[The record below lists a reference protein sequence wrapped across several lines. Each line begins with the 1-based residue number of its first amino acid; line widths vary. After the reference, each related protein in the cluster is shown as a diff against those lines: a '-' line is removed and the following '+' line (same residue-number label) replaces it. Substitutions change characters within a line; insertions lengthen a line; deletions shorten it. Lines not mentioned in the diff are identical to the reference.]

1 MQIFKF
7 GGASVK
13 NAAAIRNV
21 AEILKHYKNEKLVI
35 VVSAMGK
42 STNALEAITNA
53 YFYEKEER
61 SDLFQNFKDFHYNII
76 IELFGEKKQD
86 VTADVDAVF
95 ANIEQYFE
103 KKTQASYNFIY
114 DQIVSS
120 GELLSTILVSAYLN
134 AQNLPTQWLDV
145 RTCVKTDNVYR
156 EANIDWDLTRQ
167 KINDIVPK
175 LVESNFIVTQGFLGA
190 TPEFFTTTLGREGS
204 DFTAAIFA
212 NALNAEKMTVWKD
225 VVGILNA
232 DPRLVPDAIK
242 ISHLTYYEAI
252 EMTYY
257 GAKVIH
263 PKTIKPIQNKNIPLI
278 VRSFAKPHENGT
290 IIHTHSLPES
300 EKPPVIVF
308 NKNQILLSIITKD
321 FSFIAENNLSQIYQL
336 FAKHRIKA
344 NLSQNAAISFSACID
359 NVPYKVEPLIADLN
373 VTYKVL
379 SNKDL
384 ELITIRNYRGE
395 VIEKHT
401 QNRDIILQQKS
412 RQTIQMLVK

>member
-13 NAAAIRNV
+13 DAAAIRNV
-21 AEILKHYKNEKLVI
+21 ANILKSYTNEKLVI
-35 VVSAMGK
+35 VISAMGK
-42 STNALEAITNA
+42 STNALEAIVDA
-53 YFYEKEER
+53 YYYEKEER
-61 SDLFQNFKDFHYNII
+61 NDLFQAFKDFHYDII
-76 IELFGEKKQD
+76 AELFGEKKEM
-86 VTADVDAVF
+86 VTAEVNAVF
-95 ANIEQYFE
+95 AKITQYFS
-103 KKTQASYNFIY
+103 KKTEASYNFIY

-134 AQNLPTQWLDV
+134 KKKLPTKWLDV

-156 EANIDWDLTRQ
+156 EANIDWKLTRQ
-167 KINDIVPK
+167 KINEIVPSLLK
-175 LVESNFIVTQGFLGA
+175 DKFVLTQGFLGS

-212 NALNAEKMTVWKD
+212 NALDAEKMTVWKD
-225 VVGILNA
+225 VIGILNG
-232 DPRLVPDAIK
+232 DPRLIDDAVK

-290 IIHTHSLPES
+290 IIHTNSLPEK
-300 EKPPVIVF
+300 EKLPVIVF
-308 NKNQILLSIITKD
+308 NKKQILLSIITKD
-321 FSFIAENNLSQIYQL
+321 FSFIAEDNLSHIYQL

-359 NVPYKVEPLIADLN
+359 NIPYKVKPLIADLN
-373 VTYKVL
+373 ITYKVL

-384 ELITIRNYRGE
+384 ELITIRHYRDK
-395 VIEKHT
+395 VIEKYT
-401 QNRDIILQQKS
+401 KNRDIILQQKS

>member
-13 NAAAIRNV
+13 DAAAIRNV
-21 AEILKHYKNEKLVI
+21 AAILKSYANEKLVI
-35 VVSAMGK
+35 VISAMGK
-42 STNALEAITNA
+42 TTNALEAITAA

-61 SDLFQNFKDFHYNII
+61 NTLFNNLKSFHYDI
-76 IELFGEKKQD
+76 IEELFEKKQA
-86 VTADVDAVF
+86 VRSQVDAVF
-95 ANIEQYFE
+95 ADITRHFNKIAE
-103 KKTQASYNFIY
+103 SNYNFIY
-114 DQIVSS
+114 DQVVSS

-134 AQNLPTQWLDV
+134 EQSLPTEWLDV

-156 EANIDWDLTRQ
+156 EANVNWELTRQ
-167 KINDIVPK
+167 KINDIVPPITQDK
-175 LVESNFIVTQGFLGA
+175 FVVTQGFLGS

-212 NALNAEKMTVWKD
+212 NALDAEKMTVWKD
-225 VVGILNA
+225 VIGILNA

-263 PKTIKPIQNKNIPLI
+263 PKTIKPIQNKNIPLV
-278 VRSFAKPHENGT
+278 VRSFAEPHENGT
-290 IIHTHSLPES
+290 IIHTHSLPEK

-308 NKNQILLSIITKD
+308 NQNQILLSIITKD
-321 FSFIAENNLSQIYQL
+321 FSFIAEDNLSHIYQL

-359 NVPYKVEPLIADLN
+359 NVPYKVEPLIVDLKA
-373 VTYKVL
+373 TYKVL

-384 ELITIRNYRGE
+384 ELITIRNYRDE
-395 VIEKHT
+395 VIEKYT
-401 QNRDIILQQKS
+401 KNRDIILQQKS
-412 RQTIQMLVK
+412 RHTVQILVK